1 MRVRV
6 SCDASAG
13 SLRFLL
19 RVPHDLELV
28 ADFVRHLH
36 LRLPQK
42 VTSLVLRVGGFALL
56 PTLRLADVL
65 RDDDEVCVA
74 VAGSDELPP
83 IQIQSSVPMAAL
95 PDSATAPV
103 ASAEK
108 RRRVRDSRDSVAG
121 KHADTPPKTQQLPP
135 YPPVPPATAVVELAK
150 KPKDA
155 GTEDVPTPPSKARKE
170 AKQSK
175 PKGALVT
182 SKQAAAE
189 ARQVLARSR
198 QPSEEPQDEDM
209 QQARSV
215 NHPLLGELEVPPGQR
230 TEEFVNRKLRRSCL
244 FPTLKKAIRRQVEH
258 YFGDTNWPKEPEMR
272 LVVIGL
278 QAQPC
283 WSSQD
288 THLQSLADGDGFV
301 TIDSIADFSL
311 LKQLCTDLPTIRDS
325 LETSKV
331 VQLSSCG
338 ERLRKCGLGPGWKR
352 AEAALEV
359 PKPAQGGYATAQPP
373 AAQATTASG
382 HDSGEDSAEESH
394 GAEPSV
400 TAERFDR
407 DMDLQLAERITVF
420 VFSRR
425 WHFVGTDL

>member
-19 RVPHDLELV
+19 RVPQDLELV

-65 RDDDEVCVA
+65 RDDDEVCVT
-74 VAGSDELPP
+74 VAGSDERPA
-83 IQIQSSVPMAAL
+83 IQSSVPMAAL

-135 YPPVPPATAVVELAK
+135 YPPVPPAAVAELAK

-155 GTEDVPTPPSKARKE
+155 GNEDVEDVPTPPSKARKE
-170 AKQSK
+170 TKQSK

-230 TEEFVNRKLRRSCL
+230 TEEFVNRKLR
-244 FPTLKKAIRRQVEH
+244 TLKKAIRRQVEH
-258 YFGDTNWPKEPEMR
+258 YFGDTNWPK
-272 LVVIGL
+272 
-278 QAQPC
+278 
-283 WSSQD
+283 D

-331 VQLSSCG
+331 VELSSCG

-359 PKPAQGGYATAQPP
+359 PKPAQGGYATEQPP

-407 DMDLQLAERITVF
+407 DMDLQLAERFTVF

-425 WHFVGTDL
+425 RHFVGDNQRGRQDSGDCFSASLT

>member
-74 VAGSDELPP
+74 VAGSDERPP

-175 PKGALVT
+175 PKVWVSAVSAWSWFYRVACTSTEQGALVT

-189 ARQVLARSR
+189 ARQAQASTRNSSSFLWLPGKVLARSR

-209 QQARSV
+209 QQAICS
-215 NHPLLGELEVPPGQR
+215 LLNSLVQEGNKQSDLCIATTLPSLSLITG
-230 TEEFVNRKLRRSCL
+230 KLR
-244 FPTLKKAIRRQVEH
+244 
-258 YFGDTNWPKEPEMR
+258 
-272 LVVIGL
+272 
-278 QAQPC
+278 
-283 WSSQD
+283 
-288 THLQSLADGDGFV
+288 
-301 TIDSIADFSL
+301 
-311 LKQLCTDLPTIRDS
+311 
-325 LETSKV
+325 
-331 VQLSSCG
+331 
-338 ERLRKCGLGPGWKR
+338 
-352 AEAALEV
+352 
-359 PKPAQGGYATAQPP
+359 
-373 AAQATTASG
+373 
-382 HDSGEDSAEESH
+382 
-394 GAEPSV
+394 
-400 TAERFDR
+400 
-407 DMDLQLAERITVF
+407 
-420 VFSRR
+420 
-425 WHFVGTDL
+425 